1 MPLWKDVRIA
11 LRQLRKSPA
20 FTLVVL
26 ATLGLCIGVN
36 TAIYSVLDA
45 VLLRP
50 APYPQPD
57 RLAMLTTE
65 YWSNGQEGTNLNQ
78 TGTLFEAVR
87 DGASALDVAATGGGE
102 SGANFAAP
110 GHLEYIHQ
118 QRVSAGFFR

>member
-1 MPLWKDVRIA
+1 MSTWKDLRFA

-50 APYPQPD
+50 VPYPAAE
-57 RLAMLTTE
+57 RLGLMVTAARGKNGAE
-65 YWSNGQEGTNLNQ
+65 YINNSQNGA
-78 TGTLFEAVR
+78 LFETVR
-87 DGASALDVAATGGGE
+87 DHVPSLEVAAWAGT
-102 SGANFAAP
+102 SG
-110 GHLEYIHQ
+110 
-118 QRVSAGFFR
+118 V